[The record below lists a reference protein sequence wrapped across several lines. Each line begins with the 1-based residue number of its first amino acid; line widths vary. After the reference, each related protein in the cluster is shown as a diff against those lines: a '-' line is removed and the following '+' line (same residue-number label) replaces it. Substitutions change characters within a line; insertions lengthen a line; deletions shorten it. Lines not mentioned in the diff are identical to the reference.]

1 MSLKFSEGAMDTF
14 TPLNK
19 KITAAGVLFALAVIF
34 LIILFYLPYHELE
47 RFLERKNSVA
57 IYDRNGTLVQVTP
70 LEQGIRREFTPF
82 PQIPQAVKTAF
93 IKAEDNHFYKH
104 HGVDYGA
111 VLRAA
116 RQNVSKMRKVSGA
129 STITMQ
135 LARIISPSEKRNIW
149 AKCKDVYNAYRIEH
163 TLSKGEILEQ
173 YLNSIPFGYNVE
185 GVTSGARF
193 FFSKELEQ
201 LSMEEISS
209 LALIPRNPSRYS
221 PVARGAQPYEWPFF
235 MPHLVEYVKSQT
247 GSSFGTSMNRIT
259 LTADLDLQNFVN
271 QQIYMAMEKGTR
283 ARIDNAAALVLDNR
297 TGEVLAWVGSNSWF
311 DMEHS
316 GQIDGILV
324 HNQMGSSMKPFLYA
338 MAIDNGLDVNAALP
352 DIPMDFGSETVYIPA
367 NFNNRFNGPV
377 RLRNALASSLN
388 VPAVY
393 TLFTYGVENYYH
405 CLMDLGFESLRDTG
419 LNADLGLAL
428 GAGEVSLKELTAAF
442 SIFPRDG
449 LYLPVQ
455 CFEGQ
460 QQELNHKQIFSPDTS
475 RIICSILSDKK
486 ARVGGFG
493 YHQSFETEY
502 PAIFKTGT
510 ANQYQNIVALGATPD
525 YTVGVW
531 MGNFSGNTVMGKTGS
546 SLPAAVAKQVLDYL
560 SAGTRKS
567 FQEPEHY
574 KKVKVCALS
583 GKSPGECCPS
593 VSEEYVSLDYLA
605 GFEKEKCTWHVKQGG
620 VIAVKYPAEY
630 QKWVSSDFQNSSV
643 DFTTA
648 GLKIVT
654 PTNKSRFFADQSS
667 NKNQQLTVEVIGG
680 ADSTGALTAVLD
692 KKSIYKVDRPFIFTI
707 PVTAGAHTLDV
718 TLGNESDSISFTVE

>member
-1 MSLKFSEGAMDTF
+1 MDIF

-19 KITAAGVLFALAVIF
+19 RIVAAGAIIALAVLIF
-34 LIILFYLPYHELE
+34 FILCLLPYPELE
-47 RFLERKNSVA
+47 SFLGRKNSVA
-57 IYDRNGTLVQVTP
+57 IYDRNGILVQVTP
-70 LEQGIRREFTPF
+70 LDQGIRREFTPF
-82 PQIPQAVKTAF
+82 PQIQPEVKAAF
-93 IKAEDNHFYKH
+93 LKAEDNRFYQH
-104 HGVDYGA
+104 HGVDFRS

-116 RQNVSKMRKVSGA
+116 KQNLSKMRKVSGA

-149 AKCKDVYNAYRIEH
+149 AKFRDVYNAYRIEH
-163 TLSKGEILEQ
+163 ALSKDDIFEQ
-173 YLNSIPFGYNVE
+173 YLNSIPFGHNVE
-185 GVTSGARF
+185 GVTSAARF
-193 FFSKELEQ
+193 FFGKELNQ
-201 LSMEEISS
+201 LSAEEVSI

-221 PVARGAQPYEWPFF
+221 PEAQKGQPYGWPFF
-235 MPHLVEYVKSQT
+235 MPHLVEYVKDQA
-247 GSSFGTSMNRIT
+247 GSSFGTSLNKIT
-259 LTADLDLQNFVN
+259 LTADLELQNFVN
-271 QQIYMAMEKGTR
+271 QQIYMAMEKGSR

-297 TGEVLAWVGSNSWF
+297 TGKVLAWVGSNSWF
-311 DMEHS
+311 DMQHS

-338 MAIDNGLDVNAALP
+338 MAIDSGLEVNAALP

-393 TLFTYGVENYYH
+393 TLFTYGVENYYS
-405 CLMDLGFESLRDTG
+405 CLLDLGFESLRDTG
-419 LNADLGLAL
+419 LKADLGLAL

-442 SIFPRDG
+442 SVFARDG

-455 CFEGQ
+455 CIEGRQ
-460 QQELNHKQIFSPDTS
+460 QDLKPKQIFSPDTS

-486 ARVGGFG
+486 ARVAGFG

-502 PAIFKTGT
+502 PSIFKTGT

-546 SLPAAVAKQVLDYL
+546 SLPASVAKKVLDYL
-560 SAGTRKS
+560 SDGTKKP
-567 FQEPEHY
+567 FPEPESY

-583 GKSPGECCPS
+583 GKTPGECCPV
-593 VSEEYVSLDYLA
+593 VSEEYVHKEYLA
-605 GFEKEKCTWHVKQGG
+605 NFEKEKCSWHVRQNGK
-620 VIAVKYPAEY
+620 IAVRYPAEY

-654 PTNKSRFFADQSS
+654 PADNSRFFADQSS
-667 NKNQQLTVEVIGG
+667 NQNQRLTIEVIGG
-680 ADSTGALTAVLD
+680 ENTTDALTAVLD
-692 KKSIYKVDRPFIFTI
+692 KKITYTVERPFIFTI
-707 PVTAGAHTLDV
+707 PVTEGIHTLDV
-718 TLGNESDSISFTVE
+718 NLGKESDSIRFTVE